1 MMGHIQLSENTIQR
15 HRSNHDSNGSRAAT
29 IVTTLLTLVILVAL
43 GALVYNYVSN
53 ARPQVATSA
62 HAPHSISD
70 VQHTARASAQS

>member
-1 MMGHIQLSENTIQR
+1 ML
-15 HRSNHDSNGSRAAT
+15 
-29 IVTTLLTLVILVAL
+29 TTLLTLVILVAL